1 VQQPLQKVRAAVVM
15 PVGPNDDAA
24 DTVESLLSYLQSPR
38 VIVVIDDTGGRG
50 IDMTALARRSPDIVV
65 LPAPPASPGD
75 RGGLWVKIASGM
87 HHVVRHYAFDLL
99 LRFDADAVMLR
110 AGLEEVVAE
119 RFADRPERMLGSY
132 RLGPD
137 GGMRDWAPAAAVLR
151 RESGPLGLRNPA
163 VRRLLRR
170 LVAEASG
177 RGYVPG
183 EHPLGGAYVLSP
195 DLVRELDRRGWLD
208 VPAVARSPVS
218 EDHLFG
224 LMAVAAGFQIGDF
237 GGPDDPFALRW
248 KGLPCSPEELLS
260 RSKLVTH
267 SVRSWAD
274 MDERALRRAFAEH
287 RLGG

>member
-1 VQQPLQKVRAAVVM
+1 MQQPLQKVRAAVVM

-24 DTVESLLSYLQSPR
+24 DTVESLLSYLQFPR

-50 IDMTALARRSPDIVV
+50 TDMTALAGRSPDIVV
-65 LPAPPASPGD
+65 LPVPPASPGD

-137 GGMRDWAPAAAVLR
+137 GGTRDWAPAAAVLR
-151 RESGPLGLRNPA
+151 RESGPLGLRNPG

-183 EHPLGGAYVLSP
+183 EHPLGGAYVLAP

-208 VPAVARSPVS
+208 VPAVARSLVS
-218 EDHLFG
+218 
-224 LMAVAAGFQIGDF
+224 
-237 GGPDDPFALRW
+237 
-248 KGLPCSPEELLS
+248 EELLS
-260 RSKLVTH
+260 RSKLVTL